1 MFFYS
6 PYLFANNNRFYIG
19 GGGSFG
25 MEDFDTYSDFD
36 NTWGINAK
44 VGYRAHELLMIEF
57 NFDYL
62 NNFES
67 DDRFTF
73 LGENVDSEVE
83 VTVYTFML
91 ALKGYAPVYSDN
103 VMFFVV
109 AGGGVMYADVDIKVS
124 GFSVSRS
131 DSDDEV
137 DGCGKIGLGFDFFP
151 IQNFSIGIEGNYTLG
166 FGDVDDIRYFNFTLG
181 AAYHF

>member
-1 MFFYS
+1 MTFLVFFSIFFYS
-6 PYLFANNNRFYIG
+6 TLLFADNKKFYIG
-19 GGGSFG
+19 GGSSYAI
-25 MEDFDTYSDFD
+25 ENFDTDSDFD

-44 VGYRAHELLMIEF
+44 VGYRAHEILMIEF

-73 LGENVDSEVE
+73 LGEKVDSEIE

-91 ALKGYAPVYSDN
+91 ALKGYAPVYSDK

-109 AGGGVMYADVDIKVS
+109 VGGGVMYADVDTKVRGS
-124 GFSVSRS
+124 KLGWDLISFQSKTFQLVLRETTLWGLVMLMTS
-131 DSDDEV
+131 DISTS
-137 DGCGKIGLGFDFFP
+137 P
-151 IQNFSIGIEGNYTLG
+151 
-166 FGDVDDIRYFNFTLG
+166 
-181 AAYHF
+181 